1 MKPKEEATEGTVL
14 SPEDSEA
21 INDALS
27 FLRKAMVKIYE
38 SALDH
43 KIALPW
49 QVEATDGD
57 GDVIA
62 RLSFVSTR
70 DNPIKCVR
78 KETPANVKGKAFT
91 FPLTV
96 TLTGRKRRAVQLK
109 IKEPSPDLPEPKF
122 LN

>member
-1 MKPKEEATEGTVL
+1 MRPKEEAMNGTPL

-62 RLSFVSTR
+62 RLPLSQPEITQLNVFE
-70 DNPIKCVR
+70 R
-78 KETPANVKGKAFT
+78 KPQPT
-91 FPLTV
+91 
-96 TLTGRKRRAVQLK
+96 
-109 IKEPSPDLPEPKF
+109 
-122 LN
+122 

>member
-1 MKPKEEATEGTVL
+1 MIPKEEAKNGTPL

-62 RLSFVSTR
+62 RLSFVSTQ

-78 KETPANVKGKAFT
+78 KETPANVKGKSF
-91 FPLTV
+91 F
-96 TLTGRKRRAVQLK
+96 
-109 IKEPSPDLPEPKF
+109 SPDCHTDRTRAIGRSTENKRAQP
-122 LN
+122 

>member
-1 MKPKEEATEGTVL
+1 MIPKDEAMNGTPL

-27 FLRKAMVKIYE
+27 FLRKAMVKLYE
-38 SALDH
+38 LALDH
-43 KIALPW
+43 KIDLPW

-78 KETPANVKGKAFT
+78 KETPANVKGKSFT

-109 IKEPSPDLPEPKF
+109 IKEPSPDLPEPEF

>member
-1 MKPKEEATEGTVL
+1 MIPKEAMNGRPL

-62 RLSFVSTR
+62 RL
-70 DNPIKCVR
+70 
-78 KETPANVKGKAFT
+78 GKS
-91 FPLTV
+91 L
-96 TLTGRKRRAVQLK
+96 RLK
-109 IKEPSPDLPEPKF
+109 IHMLIV
-122 LN
+122 